1 MAAGAVQFMYSLPD
15 EEDHGGGGG
24 GGGAEEDHGAGAGG
38 GGAPPPDRRACAV
51 GAMFKVPHEV
61 YLLPARHQ
69 GGYVAGKALCSAQGA
84 VYMVGRGVVARAG
97 TDLAPLAHFID
108 RDRHPG
114 LAEALGDAVSS
125 RDKENA
131 AGQKTARFEPD
142 AKDLRPRRQNAR
154 ECQFDNAMM
163 GAYVDAVSLNWELR
177 NQLERQRRASAG
189 LCVQLLQELRTE
201 REHSARIA
209 ANAAEQMLAAHWQME
224 DDAGQLAD
232 PEAPQQMPLLQ
243 PSVPVPQPL
252 LLPPLPAVP
261 AAQMPPAALPGH
273 RLVER
278 RLVIDTGH
286 WPIEVRPRA
295 HRHSRTLR
303 P

>member
-1 MAAGAVQFMYSLPD
+1 
-15 EEDHGGGGG
+15 
-24 GGGAEEDHGAGAGG
+24 
-38 GGAPPPDRRACAV
+38 
-51 GAMFKVPHEV
+51 
-61 YLLPARHQ
+61 
-69 GGYVAGKALCSAQGA
+69 
-84 VYMVGRGVVARAG
+84 MVGRGVVARAG

-142 AKDLRPRRQNAR
+142 AKGLRPPRRQKARECQFDNGLAESPRRQNARR

-163 GAYVDAVSLNWELR
+163 SAYVDAVSLNWELR
-177 NQLERQRRASAG
+177 NQLEGQRRASAG
-189 LCVQLLQELRTE
+189 LCAQLLEELRTE

-209 ANAAEQMLAAHWQME
+209 AAAAEQMLAAQWQMD
-224 DDAGQLAD
+224 DDAGQIEALAAVAWRCSALAD

-243 PSVPVPQPL
+243 PPVPVPQPP
-252 LLPPLPAVP
+252 LLPPPPAVP

-273 RLVER
+273 RLVKR
-278 RLVIDTGH
+278 RSVIDNDC
-286 WPIEVRPRA
+286 WPIQVRTTWTDPRTGVVVRTKGRDYTA
-295 HRHSRTLR
+295 RAVTELKKSKSENDCSRIEREIFQIDKRLRHRNRS
-303 P
+303 

>member
-1 MAAGAVQFMYSLPD
+1 
-15 EEDHGGGGG
+15 
-24 GGGAEEDHGAGAGG
+24 
-38 GGAPPPDRRACAV
+38 
-51 GAMFKVPHEV
+51 
-61 YLLPARHQ
+61 
-69 GGYVAGKALCSAQGA
+69 
-84 VYMVGRGVVARAG
+84 MVGRGVVASAG
-97 TDLAPLAHFID
+97 TDLVPLAHFID

-114 LAEALGDAVSS
+114 LAEAVSS

-142 AKDLRPRRQNAR
+142 AKDPSPRRQNAR

-177 NQLERQRRASAG
+177 NQLEGQRRASAG
-189 LCVQLLQELRTE
+189 LCAQLLEELRTE

-209 ANAAEQMLAAHWQME
+209 AAAAEQMLAAQWQMD
-224 DDAGQLAD
+224 DDAGQIEALAAVAWRCSALAD

-243 PSVPVPQPL
+243 PPVPVPQPP

-273 RLVER
+273 RLVKR
-278 RLVIDTGH
+278 RSVINTGH
-286 WPIEVRPRA
+286 WPIEVRTRA